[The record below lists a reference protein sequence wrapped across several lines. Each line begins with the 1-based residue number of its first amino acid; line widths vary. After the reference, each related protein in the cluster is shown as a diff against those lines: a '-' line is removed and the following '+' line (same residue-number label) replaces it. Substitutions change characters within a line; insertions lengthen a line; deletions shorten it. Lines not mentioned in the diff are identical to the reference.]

1 MSILDQ
7 AITPRRPVQR
17 NDDSAVSLL
26 SLPMLNS
33 ARRDSSLESTL
44 PPFIPALRIDGQS
57 LPQGRRI
64 TSASEGQELHLH
76 TNQVIKD
83 LCRSL
88 SPILD
93 LTIISG
99 ERIAR
104 PGRGRKSRRRCPPT
118 ARRRPCPSPKPH
130 LNLKHRTLVS
140 YNSS

>member
-17 NDDSAVSLL
+17 NDDSVVSLL
-26 SLPMLNS
+26 SLSMLNF
-33 ARRDSSLESTL
+33 ARRDSPLESTL

-57 LPQGRRI
+57 LPQGKCI

-83 LCRSL
+83 LYRSL

-99 ERIAR
+99 ERIA
-104 PGRGRKSRRRCPPT
+104 PGHRERRIRSIVNTKSG
-118 ARRRPCPSPKPH
+118 AS
-130 LNLKHRTLVS
+130 
-140 YNSS
+140 